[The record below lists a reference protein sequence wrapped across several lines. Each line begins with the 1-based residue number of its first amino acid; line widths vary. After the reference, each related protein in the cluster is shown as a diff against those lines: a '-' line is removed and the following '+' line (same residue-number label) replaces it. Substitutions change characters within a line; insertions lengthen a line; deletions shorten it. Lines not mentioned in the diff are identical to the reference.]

1 MTTPESALPIRAEL
15 RGRPIVLRLR
25 QPDDQIANLETEW
38 DAWPEDL
45 LPGSGDPTLCRLALE
60 YDGVV
65 VGTMSWH
72 ATDYGP
78 TQGSRAW
85 NIGIALAPDHRGLGI
100 GSAAQRLLA
109 EHLLMFSARVEA
121 TTDVSNIAE
130 QRALES
136 AGFTREGV
144 LRAAQHRAD
153 DVHHDLVIY
162 SLIRNDL
169 VGGA

>member
-1 MTTPESALPIRAEL
+1 DEQI
-15 RGRPIVLRLR
+15 
-25 QPDDQIANLETEW
+25 PDVATEW

-45 LPGSGDPTLCRLALE
+45 LPGTGDPTLCRLTVE

-78 TQGSRAW
+78 TYGSRAW
-85 NIGIALAPDHRGLGI
+85 NIGVALAPEHRGRGI
-100 GSAAQRLLA
+100 GSAAQRILA
-109 EHLLMFSARVEA
+109 EYLLRFAERVEA
-121 TTDVSNIAE
+121 STDVSNIAE

-136 AGFTREGV
+136 AGFTREGI

-153 DVHHDLVIY
+153 GTHHDLVLY
-162 SLIRNDL
+162 SLVTTDL
-169 VGGA
+169 ADGA